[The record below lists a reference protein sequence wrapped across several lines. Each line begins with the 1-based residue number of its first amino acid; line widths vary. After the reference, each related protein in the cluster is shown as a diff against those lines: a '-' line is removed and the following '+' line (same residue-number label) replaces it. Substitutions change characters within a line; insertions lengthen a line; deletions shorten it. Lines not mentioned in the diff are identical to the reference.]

1 MNSTRTDADAM
12 LQVRIGQ
19 PLKDA
24 ARALAQ
30 QHQRT
35 LSQEVRFLL
44 ARELE
49 ESEPTRAKS

>member
-1 MNSTRTDADAM
+1 MNSTGTDAI

-19 PLKDA
+19 PLKEA

-49 ESEPTRAKS
+49 ESEPTRSKS